1 MTTDT
6 TDEYDPPTGVD
17 AADSIPEPTK
27 EDYAAVA
34 AALLAE
40 HPDTDA
46 TADTAAE
53 DDGNLNKRQARYRR
67 QLRETEAER
76 DQLRATVE
84 TMQRAEVE
92 RLASK
97 AIQKPTALWSA
108 DVQLADLLD
117 DTGAVDPAKVNTA
130 VQNARDTLGLATT
143 RPPGYVRGEGQFV
156 GEPAAGNVWENA
168 FKG

>member
-1 MTTDT
+1 MTDIFDAPGDDT
-6 TDEYDPPTGVD
+6 PEDDI
-17 AADSIPEPTK
+17 DSIPEPTK
-27 EDYAAVA
+27 EDYDAVA

-53 DDGNLNKRQARYRR
+53 DGNLNKRQARYRR

-84 TMQRAEVE
+84 TLQRAEVE
-92 RLASK
+92 RLAGK

-108 DVQLADLLD
+108 DVQLVDLLD
-117 DTGAVDPAKVNTA
+117 DTGAVDPAKVNAA
-130 VQNARDTLGLATT
+130 VQNARDTLGLAAT
-143 RPPGYVRGEGQFV
+143 RPAGYVRGEGQYV
-156 GEPAAGNVWENA
+156 APAAAGNVWENA